1 MAMKVDEFSRVGR
14 VSLVLVE
21 EVRISS
27 HVSWYGKLKIVFGV
41 AQGLVADDLISDLPA
56 DPAFLQGTAHSLKYA
71 SDDDEVDDMHKT
83 IGIH

>member
-1 MAMKVDEFSRVGR
+1 
-14 VSLVLVE
+14 
-21 EVRISS
+21 
-27 HVSWYGKLKIVFGV
+27 VFGV

-71 SDDDEVDDMHKT
+71 SDDDGVDDMHKT

>member
-1 MAMKVDEFSRVGR
+1 MAMKVDEFSRVGSVVGISR
-14 VSLVLVE
+14 GS
-21 EVRISS
+21 VRISS